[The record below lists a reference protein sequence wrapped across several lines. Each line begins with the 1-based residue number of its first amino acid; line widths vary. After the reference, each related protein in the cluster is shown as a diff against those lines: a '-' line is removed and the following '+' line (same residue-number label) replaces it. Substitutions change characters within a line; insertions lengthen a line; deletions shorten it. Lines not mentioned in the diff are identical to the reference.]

1 MTAEPSLRA
10 FGIQDGDIATLTGK
24 TIAFIGY
31 GNQGRAQ
38 ALNLRDSLDRAGVEC
53 PIVAA
58 TLQDETREQALE
70 DGFDVSS
77 AAEAARAADV
87 LFLLIPDEEQPAV
100 FQAEIAPALTA
111 GKALVFAS
119 GYNLTYGEIEP
130 PPGVDVLLLAPRMI
144 GRQLRELYERDQ
156 GFFSYLSVEQ
166 DASGSAWP
174 LLLALGQGIGTLAA
188 GGGAFEFS
196 ARDETILDLYH
207 EQGFGSLFGTM
218 FMLML
223 DVGLKAGIPAE
234 ALVLDLYLSGE
245 ATQVL
250 EAMRDVGFYEQ
261 AKLHSR
267 TSQYGGMMRT
277 IELDNEPI
285 RKHLEKVV
293 EEVKSGAFY
302 ERWTAERDSGYETF
316 EKLRELAGLANPFT
330 PIEQRI
336 REAFRA
342 AHEREQTE

>member
-1 MTAEPSLRA
+1 MTAEDSLRA
-10 FGIQDGDIATLTGK
+10 FGVHDGDITTLAGM

-38 ALNLRDSLDRAGVEC
+38 ALNLRDSLDRANIEC
-53 PIVAA
+53 PIIAA
-58 TLQDETREQALE
+58 TLPDETRERARE

-77 AAEAARAADV
+77 ASDAARAADI
-87 LFLLIPDEEQPAV
+87 LFLLIPDEEQPPV
-100 FQAEIAPALTA
+100 FRAEIAPALTA

-130 PPGVDVLLLAPRMI
+130 PEGVDVLLLAPRMI
-144 GRQLRELYERDQ
+144 GRQLRQLYERDQ
-156 GFFSYLSVEQ
+156 GFYSYLSVEQ
-166 DASGSAWP
+166 DGSGQAWP
-174 LLLALGQGIGTLAA
+174 LLLALAQGIGTLAA

-196 ARDETILDLYH
+196 ARNETILDLYH

-245 ATQVL
+245 AMQTLQ
-250 EAMRDVGFYEQ
+250 AMVDVGFYEQ
-261 AKLHSR
+261 SKLHSR

-302 ERWTAERDSGYETF
+302 ERWTAERDAGYEMF
-316 EKLRELAGLANPFT
+316 EKLRELAGKANPFT
-330 PIEQRI
+330 PLEERI
-336 REAFRA
+336 RAAFRE
-342 AHEREQTE
+342 AHERD